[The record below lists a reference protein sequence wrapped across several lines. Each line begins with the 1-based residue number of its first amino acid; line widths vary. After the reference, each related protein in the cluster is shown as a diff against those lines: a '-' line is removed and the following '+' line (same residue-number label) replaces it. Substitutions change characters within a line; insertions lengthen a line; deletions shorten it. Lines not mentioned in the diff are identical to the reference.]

1 MPKNDVPDEKTRK
14 IMEENGL
21 DPSRFCVTFKD
32 DDTIALRNYKTRD
45 DVTIR
50 KGDRPW

>member
-1 MPKNDVPDEKTRK
+1 MPKIDVPDEKVRK

-21 DPSRFCVTFKD
+21 DPSRFCVTFQD
-32 DDTIALRNYKTRD
+32 ENTIALRNYKTRD

-50 KGDRPW
+50 KGDRSW

>member
-1 MPKNDVPDEKTRK
+1 MPKIDVPDEKTRK

-21 DPSRFCVTFKD
+21 DPSRYCVTFQD
-32 DDTIALRNYKTRD
+32 ENTIALRNYKTRD

>member
-1 MPKNDVPDEKTRK
+1 MPEIKVPDEKVRK

-21 DPSRFCVTFKD
+21 QPERYCVTFRD
-32 DDTIALRNYKTRD
+32 ETTICLRNYKTRD

-50 KGDRPW
+50 KGDRAW